1 MSETALTPL
10 ETTVTSTGETSKG
23 LGYANG
29 EMAWFRD
36 NSIAS
41 STMYSTAIAYWT
53 YDVVTKDFI
62 VKYKSSETYYT
73 YEGVPHSV
81 IFDMMFADS
90 LGAFI
95 AKTIKPT
102 YSVA

>member
-1 MSETALTPL
+1 MSETALTKL
-10 ETTVTSTGETSKG
+10 ETTVPSTGETSKG
-23 LGYANG
+23 LRYANG
-29 EMAWFRD
+29 EMAWLDGD
-36 NSIAS
+36 NVAS
-41 STMYSTAIAYWT
+41 VTMHSTAIGFWK
-53 YDVVTKDFI
+53 YDVVTKKLI
-62 VKYKSSETYYT
+62 VQYKSSKTFYT

-95 AKTIKPT
+95 ARTIKPT